1 MVKGRAYTAFI
12 VLAMLLLSP
21 YVNSVEL
28 TPSEISET
36 TGRAQTIWSGNI
48 VLNNNYGVAVTDELV
63 ISACTNVTM
72 ASGVRIY
79 VDGRLTVEGTKSCPV
94 YFDYAGS
101 GDHMGIQFNTSSN
114 GRGSKIDNASIIH
127 STYGITIYG
136 SNPYLANVTIF
147 DADDVAVDL
156 FNSATPTIRNL
167 EINESGQD
175 WITPQYW
182 RYGIGLSVGAGSAPN
197 VDGMKITNAVTRG
210 LNMWGNSGGL
220 YRNISIDNVTG
231 AILAMSAGIWVE
243 DSIPLIESVS
253 VDKSDHGV
261 IVRHITDGAITR
273 AVIRDLDITNSMYV
287 AMILDKEDRTN
298 YTNYQSA
305 VIDGL
310 TISGT
315 GGPSAKTPGLATA
328 TLEINATGAWIEN
341 SNIEDNSA
349 VGVKLYF
356 VDSTTI
362 FSNLT
367 INNSGGSGTGANAAG
382 ISVRSS
388 YFAPTFNNLEV
399 SNSTGPAVFSK
410 SGGAIQGK
418 DWNLHNN
425 GQEGFFLDS
434 ASTIVE
440 NLSLSNNSD
449 SGAHIYD
456 ARYVYLYNVSSENN
470 GDAGLLFERAN
481 DIETTSGDVKCVNCS
496 SKNDA
501 KGVTIIDSVDL
512 YLEGLTV
519 QNPVTGSS
527 IVADNGGLNIG
538 VQGGRFHLKDVVT
551 WQNSSLPAISIVS
564 AEAEIDGLEMYGAH
578 AGLHWDADHNQERNS
593 ILSNASLSGTD
604 CLILSNHDQLYGS
617 NINITNDCLG
627 DLDFTNVKLNWTDL
641 EDFGSH
647 VLNVDTNSNLHLH
660 QPVNIDYQSSVISG
674 NGWIEEAWDIQVWV
688 LNNNSNG
695 VPDAFVELGFDQ
707 LESEMN
713 HNTDDYGWA
722 SFPDLRGKKFTSV
735 GESPYTDV
743 TINCSYDGITN
754 STSTILDQ
762 DRVIWCH
769 LPLANQAPFLIW
781 DTPVDQ
787 TIFPSKSEV
796 IFNASRSWDLD
807 DDSLTFKWNSSI
819 DGVLLEG
826 TASEFTANEDGI
838 TNPLVNLSDGIHNIE
853 LEICDVDFCV
863 SETRTI
869 ELANQPPLIVLTTDP
884 ALNPWGELI
893 SPITKLVHYNLSGT
907 YDPENDSMT
916 CSWSWLSSTIPIS
929 DCAGEGNLT
938 FANASTN
945 TFDLK
950 LRVEDG
956 INPPSEYVIPVEL
969 FNEMPTASFEVQ
981 RESNYSENEVT
992 FVSTSIDPE
1001 GDEIE
1006 FFWTSNIDG
1015 ILSNDSSWTGHLS
1028 RGNHVITLSVNDGR
1042 MEHLN
1047 LSSTNQ
1053 TILIVENSK
1062 PRAVISYP
1070 GEGTTIDSSTLIEFN
1085 SSGSGDWDSAC
1096 STFPADIDWHC
1107 SETEPATG
1115 SEYLVYR
1122 WESDLDGVLQEDGL
1136 DWLIFESRLSA
1147 GNHVISLSMD
1157 DGINPISTSTVNITV
1172 SESAPVMGLLSPDP
1186 NIGYQSSD
1194 SILFDIRNSED
1205 FDGDNFTF
1213 SLSSN
1218 ISNTILESVSPDE
1231 VHLIRLDAGYHLL
1244 SVELVDETGLSRIET
1259 LTIQMIESDP
1269 VVEIYAPTNNQFYE
1283 PGQIVV
1289 LDSNG
1294 TFDADGDIT
1303 IREWRYHESDQ
1314 NYPEVLS
1321 NNAYFE
1327 TRLSP
1332 GVHHLSLYVEDR
1344 RGGNDEV
1351 HVNITIAS
1359 SNPDLSNL
1367 SISESEFEAGK
1378 LNAVSISV
1386 PLRDLDGTTDMV
1398 YATIK
1403 KNEQEWSFNLTDVD
1417 GDGLW
1422 VGSIEIL
1429 VSDPGKAQL
1438 KVTAV
1443 DGQIIDYVTRDI
1455 DFVEKET
1462 DNSALMNVIIG
1473 VGGIVVVLGLLALI
1487 VLRRRKKL
1495 ADLDLIDSWG
1505 VFGGDVKEYI
1515 ENEEEFNN
1523 Q

>member
-136 SNPYLANVTIF
+136 SNPHLANVTIF

-210 LNMWGNSGGL
+210 LNLWGNSGGL

-243 DSIPLIESVS
+243 DSIPLLESVS

-826 TASEFTANEDGI
+826 TESEFTANEDGI

-916 CSWSWLSSTIPIS
+916 CSWSWLSST
-929 DCAGEGNLT
+929 
-938 FANASTN
+938 
-945 TFDLK
+945 
-950 LRVEDG
+950 
-956 INPPSEYVIPVEL
+956 
-969 FNEMPTASFEVQ
+969 
-981 RESNYSENEVT
+981 
-992 FVSTSIDPE
+992 
-1001 GDEIE
+1001 
-1006 FFWTSNIDG
+1006 
-1015 ILSNDSSWTGHLS
+1015 
-1028 RGNHVITLSVNDGR
+1028 
-1042 MEHLN
+1042 
-1047 LSSTNQ
+1047 
-1053 TILIVENSK
+1053 
-1062 PRAVISYP
+1062 
-1070 GEGTTIDSSTLIEFN
+1070 
-1085 SSGSGDWDSAC
+1085 
-1096 STFPADIDWHC
+1096 
-1107 SETEPATG
+1107 
-1115 SEYLVYR
+1115 
-1122 WESDLDGVLQEDGL
+1122 
-1136 DWLIFESRLSA
+1136 
-1147 GNHVISLSMD
+1147 
-1157 DGINPISTSTVNITV
+1157 
-1172 SESAPVMGLLSPDP
+1172 
-1186 NIGYQSSD
+1186 
-1194 SILFDIRNSED
+1194 
-1205 FDGDNFTF
+1205 
-1213 SLSSN
+1213 
-1218 ISNTILESVSPDE
+1218 
-1231 VHLIRLDAGYHLL
+1231 
-1244 SVELVDETGLSRIET
+1244 
-1259 LTIQMIESDP
+1259 
-1269 VVEIYAPTNNQFYE
+1269 
-1283 PGQIVV
+1283 
-1289 LDSNG
+1289 
-1294 TFDADGDIT
+1294 
-1303 IREWRYHESDQ
+1303 
-1314 NYPEVLS
+1314 
-1321 NNAYFE
+1321 
-1327 TRLSP
+1327 
-1332 GVHHLSLYVEDR
+1332 
-1344 RGGNDEV
+1344 
-1351 HVNITIAS
+1351 
-1359 SNPDLSNL
+1359 
-1367 SISESEFEAGK
+1367 
-1378 LNAVSISV
+1378 
-1386 PLRDLDGTTDMV
+1386 
-1398 YATIK
+1398 
-1403 KNEQEWSFNLTDVD
+1403 
-1417 GDGLW
+1417 
-1422 VGSIEIL
+1422 
-1429 VSDPGKAQL
+1429 
-1438 KVTAV
+1438 
-1443 DGQIIDYVTRDI
+1443 
-1455 DFVEKET
+1455 
-1462 DNSALMNVIIG
+1462 
-1473 VGGIVVVLGLLALI
+1473 
-1487 VLRRRKKL
+1487 
-1495 ADLDLIDSWG
+1495 
-1505 VFGGDVKEYI
+1505 
-1515 ENEEEFNN
+1515 
-1523 Q
+1523 

>member
-1 MVKGRAYTAFI
+1 MVKRQAYTAFI
-12 VLAMLLLSP
+12 VLTMLLLSP

-28 TPSEISET
+28 TPTVKSET

-48 VLNNNYGVAVTDELV
+48 VLNTNYGVAVTDELV
-63 ISACTNVTM
+63 ISACTNITM
-72 ASGVRIY
+72 GSGVRIY

-94 YFDYAGS
+94 YFDNAGG
-101 GDHMGIQFNTSSN
+101 GDHMGLQFNTSSN

-147 DADDVAVDL
+147 DADDVAIDL
-156 FNSATPTIRNL
+156 FNSATPTIRDL

-175 WITPQYW
+175 WTIPQYW

-197 VDGMKITNAVTRG
+197 VDGLKVTNAVTRG

-231 AILAMSAGIWVE
+231 ATLAISAGIWVE
-243 DSIPLIESVS
+243 DSIPLIQSAS
-253 VDKSDHGV
+253 VDRSDHGV

-310 TISGT
+310 SISGT

-341 SNIEDNSA
+341 SNLEDNSA
-349 VGVKLYF
+349 VGVQLYF

-367 INNSGGSGTGANAAG
+367 INNSGGTGTGANAAG

-425 GQEGFFLDS
+425 GQEGFLLES

-512 YLEGLTV
+512 FLESLSV
-519 QNPVTGSS
+519 ENPVTGSS

-551 WQNSSLPAISIVS
+551 WQNSSLPAISIVN
-564 AEAEIDGLEMYGAH
+564 AEAEIDGLEMLGSH
-578 AGLHWDADHNQERNS
+578 AGLHWDADHNQERDS

-604 CLILSNHDQLYGS
+604 CLILSNHDQLYGH

-627 DLDFTNVKLNWTDL
+627 DLDFTNVKLNWTDF
-641 EDFGSH
+641 EDFGTH
-647 VLNVDTNSNLHLH
+647 VLIVDTNSNLHLH
-660 QPVNIDYQSSVISG
+660 KPVNIDYQSAVISG
-674 NGWIEEAWDIQVWV
+674 NGWIEEAWDVQVWV

-695 VPDAFVELGFDQ
+695 VPSAVVELGFDQ
-707 LESEMN
+707 LESEIDQ
-713 HNTDDYGWA
+713 NTDEYGWA
-722 SFPDLRGKKFTSV
+722 SFPDLRGKKYTSQ
-735 GESPYTDV
+735 GESPYTAV
-743 TINCSYDGITN
+743 TINCSYDSVTN

-787 TIFPSKSEV
+787 TVFPSKSEV

-807 DDSLTFKWNSSI
+807 DDSLTFKWYSSI

-826 TASEFTANEDGI
+826 PMYEFTANEEGI
-838 TNPLVNLSDGIHNIE
+838 PTPLVNLSDGIHNIE

-869 ELANQPPLIVLTTDP
+869 ELANQPPLIVFSTDP

-893 SPITKLVHYNLSGT
+893 SPITKTVHYDLNGT
-907 YDPENDSMT
+907 YDPENDSLT
-916 CSWSWLSSTIPIS
+916 CSWSWLSSFIPIS
-929 DCAGEGNLT
+929 DCASEGNLT
-938 FANASTN
+938 FESASTN
-945 TFDLK
+945 VFDLT
-950 LRVEDG
+950 LSVEDG

-969 FNEMPTASFEVQ
+969 YNEMPTASFEVL
-981 RESNYSENEVT
+981 RDSNYSENEVT
-992 FVSTSIDPE
+992 LVSTSSDPE

-1015 ILSNDSSWTGHLS
+1015 ILSNDSSWSGYLS
-1028 RGNHVITLSVNDGR
+1028 RGSHVITLSVNDGR

-1047 LSSTNQ
+1047 LTSVNQ

-1062 PRAVISYP
+1062 PRAVISNP
-1070 GEGTTIDSSTLIEFN
+1070 NEGMVIDSSTIIEFN

-1096 STFPADIDWHC
+1096 STFPGDIDWHC
-1107 SETEPATG
+1107 SDTEPTPG
-1115 SEYLVYR
+1115 SEYLVYK
-1122 WESDLDGVLQEDGL
+1122 WESNIDGVLQEDGT
-1136 DWLIFESRLSA
+1136 DWLIFESRLST
-1147 GNHVISLSMD
+1147 GNHVITLSMD
-1157 DGINPISTSTVNITV
+1157 DGINPISTSTVNISV
-1172 SESAPVMGLLSPDP
+1172 GESAPVLGLINPET
-1186 NIGYQSSD
+1186 NTGYQSSD
-1194 SILFDIRNSED
+1194 LILFDIRDSQD

-1218 ISNTILESVSPDE
+1218 ISNSILESVSPYE
-1231 VHLIRLDAGYHLL
+1231 VHPIRLDAGHHLL
-1244 SVELVDETGLSRIET
+1244 SVELVDETGLSRIENIT
-1259 LTIQMIESDP
+1259 LQVIESDP
-1269 VVEIYAPTNNQFYE
+1269 VVVIYSPLNNQFYE
-1283 PGQIVV
+1283 PGQTVI

-1303 IREWRYHESDQ
+1303 IREWRHHIASQ
-1314 NYPEVLS
+1314 NYPQVLS

-1327 TRLSP
+1327 TSLPP

-1367 SISESEFEAGK
+1367 SLSESEFEAGK
-1378 LNAVSISV
+1378 LNEISV
-1386 PLRDLDGTTDMV
+1386 SVQLQDLDGTTDLV
-1398 YATIK
+1398 HAVIK
-1403 KNEQEWSFNLTDVD
+1403 KGEQEWPFNLTDED
-1417 GDGLW
+1417 GDGFW
-1422 VGSIEIL
+1422 IGSIEIL
-1429 VSDPGKAQL
+1429 VTDPGKAQL

-1443 DGQIIDYVTRDI
+1443 DGEIIDYVTKDI
-1455 DFVEKET
+1455 DFVETET
-1462 DNSALMNVIIG
+1462 DNSALMNIIIG
-1473 VGGIVVVLGLLALI
+1473 ASGFVVVLGLLALI
-1487 VLRRRKKL
+1487 VLRRRKRL

-1505 VFGGDVKEYI
+1505 VFGGDVKEYL
-1515 ENEEEFNN
+1515 ENEDEFNK
-1523 Q
+1523 